1 MPCQATHRLS
11 AKIMIRY
18 IVQRVLSL
26 FPVLLGV
33 TMLVFLVMQ
42 LAPGDPAQIMLGPK
56 ATETSLAQ
64 LRHELGLDQPLYV
77 QYGRWL
83 TRVVQGDWG
92 RSIQLK
98 REVLPFITGR
108 FKNTAYLMILAV
120 LIACSV
126 GIPVGILSAVRQYK
140 PDDRISMVLVL
151 MGFSMPIFWLG
162 IILQIVFGLKLGIL
176 PVSGM
181 QSPGQT
187 GTLDMLKHLIL
198 PSLAL
203 ATGAT
208 AIIARMTRSSMLEI
222 IRQDYIRTA
231 RAKGLR
237 ERVTIS
243 NHAVK
248 NALIPVVTVVGL
260 QVGYLLGGDI
270 LIETVFSY
278 PGIGLA
284 MVNGILARDFPLV
297 QGAILLV
304 ASAYV
309 LVNLVVDITYAY
321 LDPRIRY
328 EQ

>member
-1 MPCQATHRLS
+1 MT
-11 AKIMIRY
+11 RY
-18 IVQRVLSL
+18 VTQRVISL
-26 FPVLLGV
+26 IPVLIGV
-33 TMLVFLVMQ
+33 TLLVFLVMQ

-56 ATETSLAQ
+56 ATESSLAQ
-64 LRHELGLDQPLYV
+64 LRHELGLDQPIYV

-98 REVLPFITGR
+98 REVLPFILER
-108 FKNTAYLMILAV
+108 FRNSAYLMVLAV
-120 LIACSV
+120 LLACSA
-126 GIPVGILSAVRQYK
+126 GIPAGIISAIRQYSL
-140 PDDRISMVLVL
+140 DDRVAMILVLV
-151 MGFSMPIFWLG
+151 GFSIPIFWLG
-162 IILQIVFGLKLGIL
+162 IMLQIIFGLKLGIL

-187 GTLDMLKHLIL
+187 GMLDLLKHLIL
-198 PSLAL
+198 PAVAL

-208 AIIARMTRSSMLEI
+208 AIIARMTRSSMLEVV
-222 IRQDYIRTA
+222 RQDYIRTA
-231 RAKGLR
+231 RAKGLT
-237 ERVTIS
+237 ERTTTGR
-243 NHAVK
+243 HALK
-248 NALIPVVTVVGL
+248 NALIPVITIVGL

-270 LIETVFSY
+270 LIEIVFSY

-304 ASAYV
+304 ASSYV
-309 LVNLVVDITYAY
+309 LINLAVDITYAY
-321 LDPRIRY
+321 IDPRIHY

>member
-1 MPCQATHRLS
+1 MT
-11 AKIMIRY
+11 RY
-18 IVQRVLSL
+18 ITQRVLSL
-26 FPVLLGV
+26 FPVLIGV
-33 TMLVFLVMQ
+33 TLLVFLVMQ

-64 LRHELGLDQPLYV
+64 LRHELGLDQPMYV

-98 REVLPFITGR
+98 REVLPFILER
-108 FKNTAYLMILAV
+108 FRNSAYLMILAV
-120 LIACSV
+120 LLACSV
-126 GIPVGILSAVRQYK
+126 GIPAGIISAIHQYSL
-140 PDDRISMVLVL
+140 DDRIAMILVLV
-151 MGFSMPIFWLG
+151 GFSIPIFWLG
-162 IILQIVFGLKLGIL
+162 IMLQIIFGLKLGIL

-181 QSPGQT
+181 HSPGQT
-187 GTLDMLKHLIL
+187 GMLDLLKHLIL
-198 PSLAL
+198 PAVAL

-208 AIIARMTRSSMLEI
+208 AIIARMTRSSMLEVV
-222 IRQDYIRTA
+222 RQDYIRTA
-231 RAKGLR
+231 RAKGLT
-237 ERVTIS
+237 ERTTTGR
-243 NHAVK
+243 HALK
-248 NALIPVVTVVGL
+248 NALIPVVTIVGL

-270 LIETVFSY
+270 LIEIVFSY

-304 ASAYV
+304 ASSYV
-309 LVNLVVDITYAY
+309 LINLTVDITYAY
-321 LDPRIRY
+321 IDPRIHY

>member
-1 MPCQATHRLS
+1 MT
-11 AKIMIRY
+11 RY
-18 IVQRVLSL
+18 VVQRVLSL

-33 TMLVFLVMQ
+33 TLLVFLVMQ
-42 LAPGDPAQIMLGPK
+42 LAPGDPAQVMLGPK

-83 TRVVQGDWG
+83 SRVVQGDWG

-108 FKNTAYLMILAV
+108 FKNTAYLMVLAV
-120 LIACSV
+120 LIACSAGV
-126 GIPVGILSAVRQYK
+126 PAGILSAVRQYK
-140 PDDRISMVLVL
+140 LDDRLVMVLVL
-151 MGFSMPIFWLG
+151 MGFSMPTFWLG
-162 IILQIVFGLKLGIL
+162 IILQLVFGLKLGIL

-187 GTLDMLKHLIL
+187 GTLDMIRHLIL

-208 AIIARMTRSSMLEI
+208 AIIARMTRSSMLEV
-222 IRQDYIRTA
+222 IRQDYVRTA
-231 RAKGLR
+231 RAKGLN
-237 ERVTIS
+237 ERLTIGR
-243 NHAVK
+243 HAVK

-297 QGAILLV
+297 QGAILMV
-304 ASAYV
+304 ASSYV
-309 LVNLVVDITYAY
+309 LVNLVVDIIYAY

>member
-1 MPCQATHRLS
+1 MT
-11 AKIMIRY
+11 RY
-18 IVQRVLSL
+18 ITQRVLSL

-33 TMLVFLVMQ
+33 TLLVFLVMQ

-56 ATETSLAQ
+56 ATATSLAQ
-64 LRHELGLDQPLYV
+64 LRHELGLDQPLHV
-77 QYGRWL
+77 QYVRWL
-83 TRVVQGDWG
+83 GRVLQGDWG

-98 REVLPFITGR
+98 REVLPFVLDR
-108 FKNTAYLMILAV
+108 FRNSAYLMLLAV
-120 LIACSV
+120 LLACSV
-126 GIPVGILSAVRQYK
+126 GIPVGVLSAVRQYK
-140 PDDRISMVLVL
+140 LDDRVAMILVL
-151 MGFSMPIFWLG
+151 MGFSTPIFWLG
-162 IILQIVFGLKLGIL
+162 IILQIIFGLKLGIL

-187 GTLDMLKHLIL
+187 GTFDLIIHLIL
-198 PSLAL
+198 PGVTL

-208 AIIARMTRSSMLEI
+208 AIIARMTRSSMLEV

-231 RAKGLR
+231 RAKGLD
-237 ERVTIS
+237 ERLTIS
-243 NHAVK
+243 RHALK

-270 LIETVFSY
+270 LIEIVFSY

-297 QGAILLV
+297 QGAILIV
-304 ASAYV
+304 ASSYV
-309 LVNLVVDITYAY
+309 LVNLAVDIAYAY

-328 EQ
+328 EH

>member
-1 MPCQATHRLS
+1 VT
-11 AKIMIRY
+11 RY
-18 IVQRVLSL
+18 ITQRVLSL
-26 FPVLLGV
+26 FPVLIGV
-33 TMLVFLVMQ
+33 TLLVFLVMQ

-56 ATETSLAQ
+56 ATETSLTQ
-64 LRHELGLDQPLYV
+64 LRHELGLDQPMYI

-98 REVLPFITGR
+98 REVLPFIMER
-108 FKNTAYLMILAV
+108 FRNSAYLMIIAV
-120 LIACSV
+120 LLACSV
-126 GIPVGILSAVRQYK
+126 GIPAGIISAIRQYSL
-140 PDDRISMVLVL
+140 DDRIAMILVLV
-151 MGFSMPIFWLG
+151 GFSVPIFWLG
-162 IILQIVFGLKLGIL
+162 IMLQIIFGLKLGIL

-181 QSPGQT
+181 HSPDQT
-187 GTLDMLKHLIL
+187 GVLDLLRHLIL
-198 PSLAL
+198 PAVAL

-208 AIIARMTRSSMLEI
+208 AIIARMTRSSMLEV

-231 RAKGLR
+231 RAKGLSEHTTTGR
-237 ERVTIS
+237 
-243 NHAVK
+243 HALK
-248 NALIPVVTVVGL
+248 NALIPVVTIVGL

-270 LIETVFSY
+270 LIEIVFSY

-304 ASAYV
+304 ASSYV
-309 LVNLVVDITYAY
+309 LINLTVDITYAY
-321 LDPRIRY
+321 LDPRIHY

>member
-1 MPCQATHRLS
+1 MT
-11 AKIMIRY
+11 RY
-18 IVQRVLSL
+18 VAQRVLSL

-33 TMLVFLVMQ
+33 TLLVFLVMQ

-56 ATETSLAQ
+56 ATATSLAQ
-64 LRHELGLDQPLYV
+64 LRHELGLDQPLHV
-77 QYGRWL
+77 QYVRWL
-83 TRVVQGDWG
+83 GRVLQGDWG

-98 REVLPFITGR
+98 REVLPFVLDR
-108 FKNTAYLMILAV
+108 FRNSAYLMLLAV
-120 LIACSV
+120 LLACSV
-126 GIPVGILSAVRQYK
+126 GIPVGVLSAVRQYK
-140 PDDRISMVLVL
+140 LDDRVAMILVL
-151 MGFSMPIFWLG
+151 MGFSTPIFWLG
-162 IILQIVFGLKLGIL
+162 IILQIIFGLKLGIL

-187 GTLDMLKHLIL
+187 GTLDLIMHLIL
-198 PSLAL
+198 PGVTL

-231 RAKGLR
+231 RAKGLD
-237 ERVTIS
+237 ERLTIS
-243 NHAVK
+243 RHALK

-270 LIETVFSY
+270 LIEIVFSY

-297 QGAILLV
+297 QGAILMV
-304 ASAYV
+304 ASSYV
-309 LVNLVVDITYAY
+309 LVNLAVDITYAY

-328 EQ
+328 EH

>member
-1 MPCQATHRLS
+1 MTQ
-11 AKIMIRY
+11 Y
-18 IVQRVLSL
+18 IAQRVLSL
-26 FPVLLGV
+26 LPVLLGV
-33 TMLVFLVMQ
+33 TLLVFLVMQ

-56 ATETSLAQ
+56 ATATSLAQ
-64 LRHELGLDQPLYV
+64 LRHELGLDQPLHV
-77 QYGRWL
+77 QYVRWL
-83 TRVVQGDWG
+83 GRVLQGDWG

-98 REVLPFITGR
+98 REVLPFVLDR
-108 FKNTAYLMILAV
+108 FRNSAYLMLLAV
-120 LIACSV
+120 LLACSV
-126 GIPVGILSAVRQYK
+126 GIPVGVLSAVRQYK
-140 PDDRISMVLVL
+140 LDDRVAMILVL
-151 MGFSMPIFWLG
+151 MGFSTPIFWLG
-162 IILQIVFGLKLGIL
+162 IIMQIIFGLKLGIL

-187 GTLDMLKHLIL
+187 GTLDLIIHLIL
-198 PSLAL
+198 PGVTL

-231 RAKGLR
+231 RAKGLD
-237 ERVTIS
+237 ERLTIS
-243 NHAVK
+243 RHALK

-270 LIETVFSY
+270 LIEMVFSY

-297 QGAILLV
+297 QGAILIV
-304 ASAYV
+304 ASSYV
-309 LVNLVVDITYAY
+309 LVNLAVDITYAY

-328 EQ
+328 EH